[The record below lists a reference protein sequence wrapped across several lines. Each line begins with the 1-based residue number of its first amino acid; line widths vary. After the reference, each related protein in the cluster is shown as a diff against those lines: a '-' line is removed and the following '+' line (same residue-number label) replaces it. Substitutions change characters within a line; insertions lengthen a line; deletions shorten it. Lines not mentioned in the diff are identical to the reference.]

1 MKSAFGSFFAVV
13 LSASLALA
21 AGKSVTGVMVTD
33 VAMGPENAT
42 ITLTNTSKH
51 DVTGYSIG
59 ITQQLANGQE
69 IYSERT
75 EDFGPSAFTHKALR
89 SGETSEQTIVFDQPG
104 GVKSVRADVIV
115 AIYDDQTAE
124 VTNDRTFKDTLA
136 TRRKIAN
143 ALQQSAVVFENAAAD
158 AAPRDRAAHDFEA
171 LAQNATSNQANV
183 EFLKANAAVAA
194 SAPAGEEREF
204 LQNYASQLKQKA
216 DAFTRHA
223 TIRRLP

>member
-1 MKSAFGSFFAVV
+1 MKSVLGSFFAVV
-13 LSASLALA
+13 LSANLAMA
-21 AGKSVTGVMVTD
+21 AGKSITGVMVTD
-33 VAMGPENAT
+33 VAMGPEKAT
-42 ITLTNTSKH
+42 ITVTNTSKH
-51 DVTGYSIG
+51 DVTGYSLA
-59 ITQQLANGQE
+59 ITQQLANGRE

-89 SGETSEQTIVFDQPG
+89 SGETSEQTIVFDQPR
-104 GVKSVRADVIV
+104 VRSVRADVIV

-124 VTNDRTFKDTLA
+124 VKNDRTFKDTLA

-171 LAQNATSNQANV
+171 LVQNATSNQASV
-183 EFLKANAAVAA
+183 EFLNENAAVAA